1 MCYNRGQGEV
11 FGWPFSH
18 CPWRNRDLGYREGWI
33 NKMHRESRQDTS
45 VWRNRPGVNVAISV
59 LESFPIPHSPLPGGL
74 SRLLTLVSINYTC
87 IILKTSPFW
96 HTHNLNRIPLFA
108 TKWSLTRR
116 KKKEKRKKN
125 FRNTK
130 HKTKQ
135 KPSCSIN
142 LYFESQLETSFH
154 CSVS

>member
-1 MCYNRGQGEV
+1 MLSRFRLCYNRGQGEV

-74 SRLLTLVSINYTC
+74 SRLPDFGFYKLHLHYFKNI
-87 IILKTSPFW
+87 PFLA
-96 HTHNLNRIPLFA
+96 HT
-108 TKWSLTRR
+108 
-116 KKKEKRKKN
+116 
-125 FRNTK
+125 
-130 HKTKQ
+130 Q
-135 KPSCSIN
+135 
-142 LYFESQLETSFH
+142 FE
-154 CSVS
+154 